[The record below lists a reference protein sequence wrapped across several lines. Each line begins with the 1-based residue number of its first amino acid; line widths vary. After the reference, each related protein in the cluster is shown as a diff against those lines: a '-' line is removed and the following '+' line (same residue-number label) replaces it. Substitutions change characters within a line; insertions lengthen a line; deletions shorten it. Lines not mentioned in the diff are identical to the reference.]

1 VVSTPLFIAE
11 GTSLKR
17 ANPRQIAYQVL
28 GKVAEGGYSDLA
40 LDAELGR
47 HPGLDPRDRGL
58 VTELVYG
65 VLRQQGR
72 VDYAL
77 GRFCNQ
83 PLPKLEARVRRLLR
97 IGAYQLLC
105 LDRIPPSAAVNTTVE
120 LARQQQLERATGFI
134 NGVLRGLIRGL
145 DQLTWPDRVQ
155 DPQGY
160 LVHVGSLPDWLA
172 KRWLQAFGAN
182 EACLLADAMAQPA
195 PLTIR
200 VNTLCAEPA
209 AVLARLQEFDP
220 DARPCDYAPEGI
232 RLSHAAVLAELEP
245 ESFQVQ
251 DQASMLIPHLLG
263 AKPGEQLLDACAAP
277 GGKTTQLAALAQ
289 NRAEIVAIDLHPHR
303 VKLLQ
308 NGVKRLQCQGVSA
321 RAWDLTSPPRFIP
334 SASCD
339 RILLDAPCSG
349 LGVLRRNPET
359 RWNRKETDIS
369 SLVQLQ
375 LRLFDIVAP
384 LLKPGGSLVYSL
396 CTTTPEETT
405 GVLDTFLE
413 RHPEFRLA
421 DLSAQLPSAWHEL
434 LDTQGFLRTAPHR
447 HDDMDAFFA
456 VKLAKKS

>member
-1 VVSTPLFIAE
+1 MS
-11 GTSLKR
+11 R
-17 ANPRQIAYQVL
+17 ANPREIAYQIL

-97 IGAYQLLC
+97 IGAYQILC
-105 LDRIPPSAAVNTTVE
+105 LDRVPPSAAVNTTVE

-145 DQLTWPDRVQ
+145 DQLAWPDRAQ
-155 DPQGY
+155 NPQGY

-172 KRWLQAFGAN
+172 NRWLQEFGAV

-195 PLTIR
+195 PMTIR
-200 VNTLCAEPA
+200 TNILCADPA
-209 AVLARLQEFDP
+209 ELLARLQELDP
-220 DARPCDYAPEGI
+220 DARRCNYAPEGI
-232 RLSHAAVLAELEP
+232 RVSHASVLAELEP
-245 ESFQVQ
+245 ETFQVQ

-263 AKPGEQLLDACAAP
+263 AMPGEQILDACAAP

-289 NRAEIVAIDLHPHR
+289 NQAEIVALELHPHR

-308 NGVKRLQCQGVSA
+308 NGVRRLQCQGVSA
-321 RAWDLTSPPRFIP
+321 RVWDLTSPPRFILP
-334 SASCD
+334 ASCD

-349 LGVLRRNPET
+349 LGVLRRNPEA
-359 RWNRKETDIS
+359 RWSRKAADIS
-369 SLVQLQ
+369 ALAQLQ
-375 LRLFDIVAP
+375 LRLLGNVAP

-405 GVLDTFLE
+405 GVLDAFLDQ
-413 RHPEFRLA
+413 HPEFRIA
-421 DLSAQLPSAWHEL
+421 DLPAQLPGPWHEL
-434 LDTQGFLRTAPHR
+434 LDAQGFFRTVPHR

-456 VKLAKKS
+456 IKLLRHS